1 MKKKSIIQIII
12 LIIII
17 VFIGFYFINQNKEAK
32 KETQNPNEK
41 ILAKYLEFKILNE
54 NILPDVK
61 ERYQKKYEL
70 TKEKLLN
77 DPENFVAWIDLGII
91 KKGVHDYKGAE
102 EAWLRLGEIRPQNST
117 SFGNL
122 GDLYDHFLKDYPKS
136 EWAYKKA
143 IENSRGEPQNANYYE
158 GLFKLYY
165 FHYSEKK
172 DSAKPTLEESLKNN
186 PESKLLKGLR
196 EEYFN
201 NIKNEK

>member
-1 MKKKSIIQIII
+1 MKKKTIIQIIA

-17 VFIGFYFINQNKEAK
+17 ALISFYFINQNKKAK
-32 KETQNPNEK
+32 EEIQNPREK
-41 ILAKYLEFKILNE
+41 ILAKYLEFKVLNE
-54 NILPDVK
+54 NILQEAK

-77 DPENFVAWIDLGII
+77 DPENFIAWVDLGII
-91 KKGVHDYKGAE
+91 KKGVNDYQGAE
-102 EAWLRLGEIRPQNST
+102 EAWLHLGEIRPKNST

-143 IENSRGEPQNANYYE
+143 IENSMAEPQNANYYE

-165 FHYSEKK
+165 FHYLEKK
-172 DSAKPTLEESLKNN
+172 DLAKPTLEEALKNN
-186 PESKLLKGLR
+186 SDSELLKSLWQ
-196 EEYFN
+196 EYY
-201 NIKNEK
+201 K